1 LACVTVNVAPA
12 IVNVP
17 VRLVVAVFA
26 ATLKAV
32 LPEPDP
38 EAPLVI
44 VIQEALLVA
53 VQPQFAPAVTPPAPV
68 PPAAVND

>member
-1 LACVTVNVAPA
+1 VTVNVAPA
-12 IVNVP
+12 IVSVP
-17 VRLVVAVFA
+17 LRLVVAVFA
-26 ATLKAV
+26 ATLKPV

-44 VIQEALLVA
+44 VIQEALLVD
-53 VQPQFAPAVTPPAPV
+53 VQPQPEPAVTPVAPV